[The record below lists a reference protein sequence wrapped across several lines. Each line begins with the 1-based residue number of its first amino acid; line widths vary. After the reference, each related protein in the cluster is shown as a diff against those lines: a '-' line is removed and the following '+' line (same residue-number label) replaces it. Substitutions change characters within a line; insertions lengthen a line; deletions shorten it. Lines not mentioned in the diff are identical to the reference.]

1 MSENSSA
8 ARATLSV
15 AIIAQD
21 EEANLRLTLP
31 SLAFADE
38 VVVVDSGSLD
48 GTLDVARAFGAKVF
62 CEPWRGFS
70 GQKNFAIDQ
79 CVGDWVLSID
89 ADEVVTAE
97 LREEILG
104 VLASAPAFEAFSVG
118 RRNYFLGRWLRWG
131 GQYPD
136 RKLRL
141 FRRGAAR
148 FEERPVH
155 ETVRYDGAVGRL
167 DGDLLHYA
175 YPTLAVYLEH
185 MDRYSSASVP
195 LLLAK
200 GKTSRGVAGFVWN
213 VWVVPV
219 ATFVYNYCLRL
230 GFLDGREG
238 LLFHLYHSVYVSWK
252 YAKAWA
258 AGKVE
263 VSVVGSPPPP

>member
-1 MSENSSA
+1 MPETPSLG
-8 ARATLSV
+8 RATLSV
-15 AIIAQD
+15 AIIAKD
-21 EEANLRLTLP
+21 EAANLRLTLP
-31 SLAFADE
+31 SVDFVDE
-38 VVVVDSGSLD
+38 IVLVDSGSSD
-48 GTLDVARAFGAKVF
+48 GSVEVARQLGAKVF
-62 CEPWRGFS
+62 CEPWRGFA

-79 CVGDWVLSID
+79 CAGDWVLSID
-89 ADEVVTAE
+89 ADEIVTAG
-97 LREEILG
+97 LRDQILR
-104 VLASAPAFEAFSVG
+104 VLAAAPACAAFSVA

-141 FRRGAAR
+141 FRRGTAR

-155 ETVRYDGAVGRL
+155 ETVRYDGTVGRL
-167 DGDLLHYA
+167 DGDLVHNA

-200 GKTSRGVAGFVWN
+200 GKTSRGVVGFVWN
-213 VWVVPV
+213 VCVTP
-219 ATFVYNYCLRL
+219 ASTFVYNYALRL

-258 AGKVE
+258 AG
-263 VSVVGSPPPP
+263 